1 MSTQKHRRRPR
12 HQQHQLPEDFLCD
25 FLLKKNRFHVVD
37 KKWKP
42 TATAINR
49 FLQNCRGL
57 TPEMTSCVIWMGSQ
71 AHLKYASSPRFYLN
85 GRHVSI
91 QNMVYVW
98 FVGSLETGSSKPIG
112 SASSQWITTT
122 CQKRLCVNP
131 LHLKFRR
138 DLKVSASIRKKRK
151 KRRRRSR
158 KKKQSLKKKIQ

>member
-1 MSTQKHRRRPR
+1 MSTQKHRPR
-12 HQQHQLPEDFLCD
+12 QQQCQLPEDFLCD

-42 TATAINR
+42 TATAIKR

-57 TPEMTSCVIWMGSQ
+57 TPEMTSCVIWMGTR
-71 AHLKYASSPRFYLN
+71 ARLNYASSPRFYLN

-98 FVGSLETGSSKPIG
+98 FVGSLETGSSKSIG

-151 KRRRRSR
+151 KRKRRSR
-158 KKKQSLKKKIQ
+158 RKKQSLKKKIQ

>member
-1 MSTQKHRRRPR
+1 MSTQKHRPR
-12 HQQHQLPEDFLCD
+12 QQQCQLPEDFLCD

-42 TATAINR
+42 TATAIKR

-57 TPEMTSCVIWMGSQ
+57 TPEMTNCVIWMGNR

-98 FVGSLETGSSKPIG
+98 FVNSLEAAGGGSKSIG
-112 SASSQWITTT
+112 SPSTQWVTTT

-138 DLKVSASIRKKRK
+138 DLKVSAPIRKKRK
-151 KRRRRSR
+151 KRRR
-158 KKKQSLKKKIQ
+158 KKKGAKKKIQ